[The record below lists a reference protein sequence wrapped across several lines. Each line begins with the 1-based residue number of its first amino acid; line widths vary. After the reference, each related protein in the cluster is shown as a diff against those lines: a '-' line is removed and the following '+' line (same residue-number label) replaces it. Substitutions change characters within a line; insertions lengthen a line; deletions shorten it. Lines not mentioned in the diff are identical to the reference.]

1 MGAFMRLLQSL
12 PVLSLLAA
20 PAGLLAQI
28 PGLSPQVQKH
38 ANRLAPYVP
47 SPQNVVEEMLRAAKV
62 KAGETVYDLGSG
74 DGRVVITAAQKFG
87 AKAVGVEIGPKE
99 VKLSRE
105 KIAQAK
111 LEDRVRIIEEDMMKV
126 DLSAA
131 DVVTIYLLTSSND
144 LLRPHLE
151 KHLRPGARV
160 ISHDYPI
167 RGWKE
172 IRVDEV
178 ESYKRVHRLYVYE
191 IAKK

>member
-1 MGAFMRLLQSL
+1 MRVLQSL

-20 PAGLLAQI
+20 PAGLFAQI
-28 PGLSPQVQKH
+28 PGLSPQVQQH
-38 ANRLAPYVP
+38 VNRLAPYVP
-47 SPQNVVEEMLRAAKV
+47 SPQNVVEEMLRSAKV
-62 KAGETVYDLGSG
+62 KVGETVYDLGSG

-111 LEDRVRIIEEDMMKV
+111 LEDRVKIIEEDMMKV
-126 DLSAA
+126 DLSGA

-151 KHLRPGARV
+151 KQLKPGARV
-160 ISHDYPI
+160 VSHDYPI

-172 IRVDEV
+172 VRIDEV
-178 ESYKRVHRLYVYE
+178 EAYKRVHRLYVYE